1 MLQLK
6 KMLIRIQN
14 EFKNHDWIYTFVHMM
29 KQTNKKMKGEKIDM
43 LQISQVSEAVT
54 SIPFIHIQRC

>member
-1 MLQLK
+1 MLQF
-6 KMLIRIQN
+6 IRIQN
-14 EFKNHDWIYTFVHMM
+14 EFKNHDWIYTFVYMM

-54 SIPFIHIQRC
+54 SVPFIRIQRC

>member
-1 MLQLK
+1 MLQF
-6 KMLIRIQN
+6 IHIQN
-14 EFKNHDWIYTFVHMM
+14 EFKNHDWIYTFVYMM

-54 SIPFIHIQRC
+54 SVPFIRIQRC

>member
-1 MLQLK
+1 
-6 KMLIRIQN
+6 MLIRIQN

>member
-1 MLQLK
+1 MLQF
-6 KMLIRIQN
+6 IRIQN
-14 EFKNHDWIYTFVHMM
+14 EFKNHDWIYTFVYMM

-54 SIPFIHIQRC
+54 SVTFIRI